1 MAQNRA
7 LQSSPAVVLVV
18 ESDTLRRAAKATELR
33 HEGFEVFE
41 TADLAGAKAILEAMT
56 IDVVISDIDI

>member
-1 MAQNRA
+1 MALDQA
-7 LQSSPAVVLVV
+7 LQSASAVMLVV
-18 ESDTLRRAAKATELR
+18 ESDARRRATKATELR